1 MVYLLFLAF
10 DLIIE
15 RKNDVLSD
23 RNIYVGIGVL
33 MASMAVISGLIAFA
47 VLRKKK

>member
-1 MVYLLFLAF
+1 MLFLLFLAF

-15 RKNDVLSD
+15 RKNDPLSD
-23 RNIYVGIGVL
+23 RNIFIAIGLL
-33 MASMAVISGLIAFA
+33 MAFMALVSGLIAFA